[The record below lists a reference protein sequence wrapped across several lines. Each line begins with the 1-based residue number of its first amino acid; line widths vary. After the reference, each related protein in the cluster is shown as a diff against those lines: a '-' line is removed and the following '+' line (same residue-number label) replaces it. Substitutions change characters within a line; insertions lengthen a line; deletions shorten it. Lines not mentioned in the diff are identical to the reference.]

1 MSHPPLVFDGA
12 VAVAILTAV
21 RTITRVK
28 TPQALLCLTVL
39 PLSIA
44 LIFLILGES
53 FAAAF
58 EVSTY
63 TGAGMPLI
71 LSSVLTFS
79 VLSGN
84 TQHANPWL
92 DLKTWAGPTILTTLL
107 NCQLMLLVGEDSLP
121 THGLQSFDV
130 RHFNTSLPG
139 PCLLVLEMDLML
151 SLSALVAACQ
161 LGYAKEP
168 AQELGL
174 SPSLFKTMDAAEAR
188 APVAML
194 GEIRS

>member
-1 MSHPPLVFDGA
+1 MSHPPLVLDGA

-44 LIFLILGES
+44 LTFLILGES
-53 FAAAF
+53 FAIAF

-63 TGAGMPLI
+63 TGAGMLLI
-71 LSSVLTFS
+71 LSFVLTLS

-84 TQHANPWL
+84 TQRVNPWL
-92 DLKTWAGPTILTTLL
+92 DLKTWAGPTILTMFLS
-107 NCQLMLLVGEDSLP
+107 CQLMLWVGQDSLQ
-121 THGLQSFDV
+121 TYGLQSV
-130 RHFNTSLPG
+130 RPKPTDTSLPG
-139 PCLLVLEMDLML
+139 PFLLILETDLML

-161 LGYAKEP
+161 LVYPKKPLQQLAP
-168 AQELGL
+168 
-174 SPSLFKTMDAAEAR
+174 SPFLDKTDVTR
-188 APVAML
+188 VPVAVF
-194 GEIRS
+194 GENHS

>member
-1 MSHPPLVFDGA
+1 MSHPPLVLDGA

-44 LIFLILGES
+44 LTFLILGES
-53 FAAAF
+53 FAIAF

-63 TGAGMPLI
+63 TGAGMLLI
-71 LSSVLTFS
+71 LSFVLTFS

-84 TQHANPWL
+84 TQRLNPWL
-92 DLKTWAGPTILTTLL
+92 DLKTWAGPTILTMVLS
-107 NCQLMLLVGEDSLP
+107 CQLMLWVGQDSLQAY
-121 THGLQSFDV
+121 GLQSV
-130 RHFNTSLPG
+130 RPKPTDTSLPG
-139 PCLLVLEMDLML
+139 PCLLILEMDLML

-161 LGYAKEP
+161 LITKKPLQQLAP
-168 AQELGL
+168 
-174 SPSLFKTMDAAEAR
+174 SPSLDKTDVTR
-188 APVAML
+188 APVAVF
-194 GEIRS
+194 GENHS

>member
-21 RTITRVK
+21 RTVTRVK

-39 PLSIA
+39 PLSMA

-53 FAAAF
+53 FAVAF

-63 TGAGMPLI
+63 TGAGMLVV
-71 LSSVLTFS
+71 LGLVLTVS
-79 VLSGN
+79 VFSGN
-84 TQHANPWL
+84 THRANVWL

-107 NCQLMLLVGEDSLP
+107 SCQLMLLVSEDSLP
-121 THGLQSFDV
+121 THGLQTFDL
-130 RHFNTSLPG
+130 RHADTSLPG

-161 LGYAKEP
+161 LGYAKKPIQQLTP
-168 AQELGL
+168 A
-174 SPSLFKTMDAAEAR
+174 PSRAKTADASDTL
-188 APVAML
+188 APVATL

>member
-1 MSHPPLVFDGA
+1 MSHPPLAFDGA

-53 FAAAF
+53 FVVAF

-63 TGAGMPLI
+63 TGAGMLLI
-71 LSSVLTFS
+71 LSFVLTVS

-84 TQHANPWL
+84 TQGANPWL
-92 DLKTWAGPTILTTLL
+92 DLKTWAGPTILTTVLS
-107 NCQLMLLVGEDSLP
+107 CQLMLLVGQDSLHA
-121 THGLQSFDV
+121 HGLQTFDLKSSD
-130 RHFNTSLPG
+130 TGLPG
-139 PCLLVLEMDLML
+139 PCLLTLEMDLML

-161 LGYAKEP
+161 LGHAKKP
-168 AQELGL
+168 IQQRPLRPTLA
-174 SPSLFKTMDAAEAR
+174 KTVDAAETR
-188 APVAML
+188 APVAAL
-194 GEIRS
+194 GEIRG